1 MNKKIKRDIED
12 EMFWF
17 NFYQN
22 NTVKLN
28 NLESKIIKGSKFTDS
43 LFNVKN
49 NQEIFVIKYDIL
61 DRDNKVISNIVYN
74 ILKRNL
80 TEDLVITDSLIQMLK
95 YEMRI
100 LEPANLIERTL
111 LSVYASENEAN
122 ILDVKFGN
130 PILLIKT
137 KYYQNSEIIL
147 YKEEYTNLN
156 TFIFEDK
163 YHERVSI

>member
-1 MNKKIKRDIED
+1 MNKKIKRDIDD

>member
-1 MNKKIKRDIED
+1 MTKKIKRDIND
-12 EMFWF
+12 EMFWY

-22 NTVKLN
+22 NTIKLN
-28 NLESKIIKGSKFTDS
+28 NLENKIIKGSKFTDS

-74 ILKRNL
+74 ILKKKL
-80 TEDLVITDSLIQMLK
+80 AKDLIITDSLIQILK
-95 YEMRI
+95 YEM
-100 LEPANLIERTL
+100 LLLKSANLVERTL
-111 LSVYASENEAN
+111 LSVYASDNECDV
-122 ILDVKFGN
+122 LDVEFGS

-137 KYYQNSEIIL
+137 KYYNCSEIIL

-163 YHERVSI
+163 YHERIFI

>member
-1 MNKKIKRDIED
+1 MNKKIKRDIDD

-17 NFYQN
+17 NFYKN

-28 NLESKIIKGSKFTDS
+28 NLENKSIKGSKFTDS

-61 DRDNKVISNIVYN
+61 NRENRVISHIEYNSLNIN
-74 ILKRNL
+74 LKEEL
-80 TEDLVITDSLIQMLK
+80 KIKESLIQMLK
-95 YEMRI
+95 YEMNF
-100 LEPANLIERTL
+100 LKPANLIERTL
-111 LSVYASENEAN
+111 LSVYASENEADT
-122 ILDVKFGN
+122 LGVKFGN
-130 PILLIKT
+130 QILLIKT
-137 KYYQNSEIIL
+137 KYYKNSEIIL

-163 YHERVSI
+163 YHERISV

>member
-1 MNKKIKRDIED
+1 MTKKIKRDIDD
-12 EMFWF
+12 EMFWY

-22 NTVKLN
+22 NTIKLN
-28 NLESKIIKGSKFTDS
+28 NLQNKTIKGSKFTDS

-49 NQEIFVIKYDIL
+49 NQEIFVIKYNIL

-80 TEDLVITDSLIQMLK
+80 LEDLVSIDSLIQMLK

-122 ILDVKFGN
+122 ILDVNFGN
-130 PILLIKT
+130 QILLIKT

>member
-1 MNKKIKRDIED
+1 MNKKIKRDIDD
-12 EMFWF
+12 EMFWY

-22 NTVKLN
+22 NTIKLN
-28 NLESKIIKGSKFTDS
+28 SLQNKIIKGSKFTDS

-49 NQEIFVIKYDIL
+49 NQEIFVIKYNIL

-80 TEDLVITDSLIQMLK
+80 SEDLVSTDSLIQMLK

-122 ILDVKFGN
+122 ILDVNFGN
-130 PILLIKT
+130 QILLIKT